1 MTEEGTYA
9 SNMNTVLCMLGWY
22 RNSLNCLQGLDL
34 SSWVQMSEE
43 VGEAPLSK
51 LLAQRHSFQYSLLF
65 SCEDNNIYNIGKMV
79 HLTEAFSSKGPQ
91 CTLNT
96 EQGNDNLP
104 SIWSACEFTVTESY
118 NQQLSSCC
126 F

>member
-1 MTEEGTYA
+1 MPEEGIYA

-22 RNSLNCLQGLDL
+22 RNSLNCLQGLDF
-34 SSWVQMSEE
+34 SSRVQTSEE
-43 VGEAPLSK
+43 VGEAHLSQ
-51 LLAQRHSFQYSLLF
+51 LLGIETFF
-65 SCEDNNIYNIGKMV
+65 SIFFNCEDNNIYNIGKMV

-91 CTLNT
+91 STLNT
-96 EQGNDNLP
+96 EQGNDPLP
-104 SIWSACEFTVTESY
+104 SIWSTCEFTVTESY